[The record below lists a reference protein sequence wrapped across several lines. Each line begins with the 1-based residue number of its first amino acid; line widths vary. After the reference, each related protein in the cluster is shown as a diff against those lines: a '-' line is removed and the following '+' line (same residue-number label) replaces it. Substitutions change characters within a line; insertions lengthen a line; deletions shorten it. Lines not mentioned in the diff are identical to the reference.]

1 MTKLNKKL
9 SISICIAVILVSAVS
24 LTINKLFIHR
34 YYLHEK
40 KQIINDL
47 GEDISDLS
55 TQKLISE
62 INKLEQEKNVT
73 IAYTP
78 VNLNSVNVENEVSE
92 NLSYE
97 FWKKGISLKKFWIS
111 KDSLY
116 KLNDQSVNKIYNQG
130 KSKYSLLVKFI
141 KKDNYIFAIGT
152 TIEHSQETIEIIN
165 RFNIMMS
172 AFSVILISILT
183 FILSNKIIKPIEK
196 LKLLSNDISK
206 LKFRTEEIKT
216 NDEIEELSQSINKM
230 SINLEKAH
238 NELNNRN
245 ESLKQFIS
253 DASHEMKT
261 PVALIK
267 AYAIGIQDGIDD
279 GTFIDT
285 VIEQSEHLTDL
296 INTLLYWSKYEKKE
310 FNMSNFDLKEK
321 LIHCIKKYEILIEER
336 DIKLNVNIDNDNFM
350 INADEDSIEI
360 VLNNLISNAIK
371 YNSNNKIDIFLLKD
385 NDEIFVCVK
394 NGINNINKEEID
406 NIWKPFY
413 VLESSRS
420 KELSGT
426 GLGLSIVKEILEAHK
441 FEYGV
446 DVNDEGIEFFFI
458 VKTENY
464 YLKG

>member
-9 SISICIAVILVSAVS
+9 SISICIAVILVSAIS

-116 KLNDQSVNKIYNQG
+116 KLNEQSVNKIYNQG

-141 KKDNYIFAIGT
+141 KKDNYVFAIGT

-165 RFNIMMS
+165 RFNIIMS

-336 DIKLNVNIDNDNFM
+336 DIKLNIKIDNDNFM
-350 INADEDSIEI
+350 INADENSIEI

-371 YNSNNKIDIFLLKD
+371 YNSNNKINIFLLKD
-385 NDEIFVCVK
+385 NDEIFVSVK

-426 GLGLSIVKEILEAHK
+426 GLGLSIVKEILEAHT

-446 DVNDEGIEFFFI
+446 DVNNEDIEFFFI
-458 VKTENY
+458 VKTEN
-464 YLKG
+464 

>member
-9 SISICIAVILVSAVS
+9 SISICIAVMLVSAVS

-40 KQIINDL
+40 KQIINNL
-47 GEDISDLS
+47 GEDISKLS
-55 TQKLISE
+55 TQKLMSE
-62 INKLEQEKNVT
+62 INNLEQENNVT
-73 IAYTP
+73 IVYTQ
-78 VNLNSVNVENEVSE
+78 VNLNSSNVEDEVSE

-116 KLNDQSVNKIYNQG
+116 KLNEQSVNKIYNQG

-141 KKDNYIFAIGT
+141 KKDDYIFAIGT

-216 NDEIEELSQSINKM
+216 NDEIEELAQSINKM

-245 ESLKQFIS
+245 ESLKRFIS

-336 DIKLNVNIDNDNFM
+336 DIKLNIKIDNENFM

-394 NGINNINKEEID
+394 NGISNINKDEID

-441 FEYGV
+441 FEYGA
-446 DVNDEGIEFFFI
+446 DINDENIEFFFV
-458 VKTENY
+458 VKPEN
-464 YLKG
+464 

>member
-1 MTKLNKKL
+1 M
-9 SISICIAVILVSAVS
+9 
-24 LTINKLFIHR
+24 
-34 YYLHEK
+34 
-40 KQIINDL
+40 
-47 GEDISDLS
+47 
-55 TQKLISE
+55 
-62 INKLEQEKNVT
+62 
-73 IAYTP
+73 
-78 VNLNSVNVENEVSE
+78 
-92 NLSYE
+92 
-97 FWKKGISLKKFWIS
+97 KKFWIS

-116 KLNDQSVNKIYNQG
+116 KLNNQSVNKIYNQG

-141 KKDNYIFAIGT
+141 KKDDYIFAIGT
-152 TIEHSQETIEIIN
+152 IIEHSQETIEIIN
-165 RFNIMMS
+165 RFNIIMS

-336 DIKLNVNIDNDNFM
+336 DIKLNVKIDNDNFM
-350 INADEDSIEI
+350 INADENSIEI

-371 YNSNNKIDIFLLKD
+371 YNSNNKINIFLLKD
-385 NDEIFVCVK
+385 NDEIFVSVK

-446 DVNDEGIEFFFI
+446 DVNDENIEFFFI
-458 VKTENY
+458 VKKI
-464 YLKG
+464 L

>member
-9 SISICIAVILVSAVS
+9 SISICISVILVSFVS
-24 LTINKLFIHR
+24 LNINKLFIHR

-40 KQIINDL
+40 KQIINNL
-47 GEDISDLS
+47 GEDISKLS
-55 TQKLISE
+55 TQKLMSE
-62 INKLEQEKNVT
+62 INNLEQENNVT
-73 IAYTP
+73 IVYTQ
-78 VNLNSVNVENEVSE
+78 VNLNSSNVEDEVSE
-92 NLSYE
+92 NFSHE

-141 KKDNYIFAIGT
+141 KKDDYIFAIGT
-152 TIEHSQETIEIIN
+152 TVEHSQETIEIIN

-230 SINLEKAH
+230 SVSLEKAH

-245 ESLKQFIS
+245 ENLKRFIS

-267 AYAIGIQDGIDD
+267 AYAIGIQDNIDD

-285 VIEQSEHLTDL
+285 IIEQSEHLTDL

-310 FNMSNFDLKEK
+310 FNMSHFDLKEK

-336 DIKLNVNIDNDNFM
+336 NIKLNIKIDDDNFM

-413 VLESSRS
+413 VLESSRN

-441 FEYGV
+441 FEYGA
-446 DVNDEGIEFFFI
+446 DINDEDIEFFFV
-458 VKTENY
+458 VKKV
-464 YLKG
+464 L

>member
-9 SISICIAVILVSAVS
+9 SISICIAVILVSAIS

-47 GEDISDLS
+47 GEDIYDLS

-78 VNLNSVNVENEVSE
+78 VNLNSVNVEDEVSE

-111 KDSLY
+111 KDSIY
-116 KLNDQSVNKIYNQG
+116 KLNEQSVNKIYNQG

-152 TIEHSQETIEIIN
+152 IIEHSQETIEIIN
-165 RFNIMMS
+165 RFNIIMS

-216 NDEIEELSQSINKM
+216 NDEIEELSKSINKM

-336 DIKLNVNIDNDNFM
+336 DIRLNVKIDNDNFM
-350 INADEDSIEI
+350 INADENSIEI

-385 NDEIFVCVK
+385 NDEIFVSVK

-441 FEYGV
+441 FEYGT
-446 DVNDEGIEFFFI
+446 DVNDEYIEFFFI
-458 VKTENY
+458 VKKI
-464 YLKG
+464 L

>member
-9 SISICIAVILVSAVS
+9 SISICIAVILVSFVS
-24 LTINKLFIHR
+24 LNINKLFIHR

-40 KQIINDL
+40 KQIINNL
-47 GEDISDLS
+47 GEDISKLS
-55 TQKLISE
+55 TQKLMSE
-62 INKLEQEKNVT
+62 INNLEQENNVT
-73 IAYTP
+73 IVYTQ
-78 VNLNSVNVENEVSE
+78 VNLNSSNVEYEVSE
-92 NLSYE
+92 NFSHE

-141 KKDNYIFAIGT
+141 KKDDYIFAIGT

-230 SINLEKAH
+230 SVNLEKAH

-245 ESLKQFIS
+245 ENLKRFIS

-267 AYAIGIQDGIDD
+267 AYAIGIQDNIDD

-285 VIEQSEHLTDL
+285 IIEQSEHLTDL

-310 FNMSNFDLKEK
+310 FNMCNFDLKEK

-336 DIKLNVNIDNDNFM
+336 NIKLNIKIDNENFM

-394 NGINNINKEEID
+394 NGVNNINKEEIE

-441 FEYGV
+441 FEYGA
-446 DVNDEGIEFFFI
+446 DINDEDIEFFFI
-458 VKTENY
+458 VKN
-464 YLKG
+464 

>member
-9 SISICIAVILVSAVS
+9 SISICIAVILVSFIS

-40 KQIINDL
+40 KQIINNL
-47 GEDISDLS
+47 GEDISKLS
-55 TQKLISE
+55 TQKLMSE
-62 INKLEQEKNVT
+62 INNLEQENNVT
-73 IAYTP
+73 IVYTQ
-78 VNLNSVNVENEVSE
+78 VNLNSSNVEDEVSE
-92 NLSYE
+92 NFSHE

-141 KKDNYIFAIGT
+141 KKDDYIFAIGT

-245 ESLKQFIS
+245 ENLKRFIS

-267 AYAIGIQDGIDD
+267 AYAIGIQDNIDD

-285 VIEQSEHLTDL
+285 IIEQSEHLTDL

-310 FNMSNFDLKEK
+310 FNMFNFDLKEK

-336 DIKLNVNIDNDNFM
+336 DIKLNIKIDDDNFM

-441 FEYGV
+441 FEYGA
-446 DVNDEGIEFFFI
+446 DINDEDIEFFFAI
-458 VKTENY
+458 KT
-464 YLKG
+464 

>member
-9 SISICIAVILVSAVS
+9 SISICIAVILVSFIS

-40 KQIINDL
+40 KQIINNL
-47 GEDISDLS
+47 GEDISKLS
-55 TQKLISE
+55 TQKLMSE
-62 INKLEQEKNVT
+62 INNLEQENNVT
-73 IAYTP
+73 IVYTQ
-78 VNLNSVNVENEVSE
+78 VNLNSSNVEDEVSE
-92 NLSYE
+92 NFSHE

-141 KKDNYIFAIGT
+141 KKDDYIFAIGT

-245 ESLKQFIS
+245 ENLKRFIS

-267 AYAIGIQDGIDD
+267 AYAIGIQDNIDD

-285 VIEQSEHLTDL
+285 IIEQSEHLTDL

-310 FNMSNFDLKEK
+310 FNMFNFDLKEK

-336 DIKLNVNIDNDNFM
+336 DIKLNIKIDDDNFM

-441 FEYGV
+441 FEYGA
-446 DVNDEGIEFFFI
+446 DINDEDIEFFFV
-458 VKTENY
+458 VKN
-464 YLKG
+464 

>member
-9 SISICIAVILVSAVS
+9 SISICIAVILVSAIS

-116 KLNDQSVNKIYNQG
+116 KLNEQSVNKIYNQG

-165 RFNIMMS
+165 RFNIIMS

-350 INADEDSIEI
+350 INADENSIEI

-371 YNSNNKIDIFLLKD
+371 YNSNNKINIFLLKD
-385 NDEIFVCVK
+385 NDEIFVSVK
-394 NGINNINKEEID
+394 NGINNINKEEIA

-441 FEYGV
+441 FEYGT
-446 DVNDEGIEFFFI
+446 DINDEDIEFFFI
-458 VKTENY
+458 VKN
-464 YLKG
+464 

>member
-9 SISICIAVILVSAVS
+9 SISICIAVMLVSAVS

-40 KQIINDL
+40 KQIINNL
-47 GEDISDLS
+47 GEDISKLS
-55 TQKLISE
+55 TQKLMSE
-62 INKLEQEKNVT
+62 INNLEQENNVT
-73 IAYTP
+73 IVYTQ
-78 VNLNSVNVENEVSE
+78 VNLNTSNVEDEVSE

-116 KLNDQSVNKIYNQG
+116 KLNEQSVNKIYNQG

-141 KKDNYIFAIGT
+141 KEDDYIFAIGT

-216 NDEIEELSQSINKM
+216 NDEIEELAQSINKM

-245 ESLKQFIS
+245 ESLKRFIS

-336 DIKLNVNIDNDNFM
+336 DIKLNIKIDNENFM

-441 FEYGV
+441 FEYGA
-446 DVNDEGIEFFFI
+446 DINDEDIEFFFI
-458 VKTENY
+458 VKT
-464 YLKG
+464 

>member
-1 MTKLNKKL
+1 MTKLNRKL

-40 KQIINDL
+40 KQIINNL
-47 GEDISDLS
+47 GEDISKLS
-55 TQKLISE
+55 TQKLMSE
-62 INKLEQEKNVT
+62 INNLEQENNVT
-73 IAYTP
+73 IVYTQ
-78 VNLNSVNVENEVSE
+78 VNLNSSNVEDEVSE
-92 NLSYE
+92 NFSHE

-141 KKDNYIFAIGT
+141 KKDDYIFAIGT

-245 ESLKQFIS
+245 ENLKRFIS

-267 AYAIGIQDGIDD
+267 AYAIGIQDNIDD

-285 VIEQSEHLTDL
+285 IIEQSEHLTDL

-310 FNMSNFDLKEK
+310 FNMCNFDLKEK

-336 DIKLNVNIDNDNFM
+336 NIKLNIKIDDDNFM

-441 FEYGV
+441 FEYGA
-446 DVNDEGIEFFFI
+446 DINDEDIEFFFAI
-458 VKTENY
+458 KT
-464 YLKG
+464 

>member
-9 SISICIAVILVSAVS
+9 SISICIAVILVSAIS

-47 GEDISDLS
+47 GEDTSYLS

-116 KLNDQSVNKIYNQG
+116 KLNEQSVNKIYNQG

-141 KKDNYIFAIGT
+141 KKDNYVFAIGT

-165 RFNIMMS
+165 RFNIIMS

-336 DIKLNVNIDNDNFM
+336 DIKLNIKIDNDNFM
-350 INADEDSIEI
+350 INADENSIEI

-371 YNSNNKIDIFLLKD
+371 YNSNNKINIFLLKD
-385 NDEIFVCVK
+385 NDEIFVSVK

-426 GLGLSIVKEILEAHK
+426 GLGLSIVKEILEAHT

-446 DVNDEGIEFFFI
+446 DVNNEDIEFFFI
-458 VKTENY
+458 VKTEN
-464 YLKG
+464 

>member
-1 MTKLNKKL
+1 MTKLNRKL
-9 SISICIAVILVSAVS
+9 SISICIAVILVSFVS
-24 LTINKLFIHR
+24 LNINKLFIHR

-40 KQIINDL
+40 KQIINNL
-47 GEDISDLS
+47 GEDISKLS
-55 TQKLISE
+55 TQKLMSE
-62 INKLEQEKNVT
+62 INNLEQENNVT
-73 IAYTP
+73 IVYTQ
-78 VNLNSVNVENEVSE
+78 VNLNSSNVEDEVSE
-92 NLSYE
+92 NFSHE

-141 KKDNYIFAIGT
+141 KKDDYIFAIGT
-152 TIEHSQETIEIIN
+152 TVEHSQETIEIIN

-230 SINLEKAH
+230 SVNLEKAH

-245 ESLKQFIS
+245 ENLKRFIS

-267 AYAIGIQDGIDD
+267 AYAIGIQDNIDD

-285 VIEQSEHLTDL
+285 IIEQSEHLTDL

-310 FNMSNFDLKEK
+310 FNMCNFDLKEK

-336 DIKLNVNIDNDNFM
+336 NIKLNIKIDDDNFM

-394 NGINNINKEEID
+394 NGINNINKEKID

-441 FEYGV
+441 FEYGA
-446 DVNDEGIEFFFI
+446 DINDEDIEFFFV
-458 VKTENY
+458 VKKM
-464 YLKG
+464 L